1 MRLVKILGVALVAV
15 FAFSAMAAAGASA
28 HVFETSAAK
37 LKLLA
42 SADGPQLFITLAGH
56 LVCNKL
62 LGNGVVEAVSTE
74 TQKVTVLYEDC
85 TVSALGLTT
94 KPDEPI
100 EAEYEFNAN
109 GTVKI
114 LQDITILA
122 SFVGVKCTILV
133 LPSGALSTIKY
144 DNINSSTEILLLSHV
159 QEILTDAT
167 GAGCAKQY
175 KNERDALYRGNAFVK
190 VDGGT
195 TKWV

>member
-15 FAFSAMAAAGASA
+15 FAFSAMAATGASA
-28 HVFETSAAK
+28 HVFEWSSAG

-62 LGNGVVEAVSTE
+62 LGNGVLEAAVTE
-74 TQKVTVLYEDC
+74 TQKVTVLYEEC
-85 TVSALGLTT
+85 TVSVNAVTA

-100 EAEYEFNAN
+100 LTEYEFNAN

-114 LQDITILA
+114 LKHVTILA
-122 SFVGVKCTILV
+122 KLAGLPCTILV
-133 LPSGALSTIKY
+133 LPSGALSTVKY
-144 DNINSSTEILLLSHV
+144 DNINSNTEILVLSHV

-190 VDGGT
+190 VDGGQ